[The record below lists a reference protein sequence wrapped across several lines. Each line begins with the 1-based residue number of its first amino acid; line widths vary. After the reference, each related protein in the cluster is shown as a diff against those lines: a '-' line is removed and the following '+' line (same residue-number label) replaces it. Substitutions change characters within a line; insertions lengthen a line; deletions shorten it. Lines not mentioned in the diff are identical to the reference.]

1 MKERIGNV
9 EGDVAV
15 AGKGDGCLWYMKVY
29 GRNVCFCHTA
39 DNCGRKYGDHGCLV
53 RKLAK
58 EQGQGRTDKVLSAR
72 LDVSRKVEASVLLGT
87 LGMIVGRMVEA
98 RKVG

>member
-1 MKERIGNV
+1 MFAFVTLQIIAVGSSV
-9 EGDVAV
+9 MMDVSS
-15 AGKGDGCLWYMKVY
+15 
-29 GRNVCFCHTA
+29 T
-39 DNCGRKYGDHGCLV
+39 

-58 EQGQGRTDKVLSAR
+58 EQGQGRTNKVLSAR
-72 LDVSRKVEASVLLGT
+72 LDVSHKVEASVLLGT